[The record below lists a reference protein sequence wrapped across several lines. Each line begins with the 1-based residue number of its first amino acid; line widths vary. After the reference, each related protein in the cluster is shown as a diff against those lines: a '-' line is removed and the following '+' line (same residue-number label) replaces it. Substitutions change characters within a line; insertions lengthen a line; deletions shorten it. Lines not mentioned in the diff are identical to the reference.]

1 MSGNELLPVGT
12 ESTPG
17 PRDVGPGRRHVRR
30 RKNRTRTALIVLGA
44 LVAVICLGGF
54 AAVVA
59 FRQSLDRNIEKL
71 ADPFVDIKDRPA
83 PAPTNPDVPDEAVN
97 ILVLG
102 SDSRISAGDPSQWQA
117 GAQRTDAIMLVH
129 LPADRKSAQ
138 VVSFPR
144 DSWVPIPGHGEAKIN
159 AAFSYGG
166 PALMIETVEQLTG
179 VRIDHFALT
188 DFTSFTTLTDA
199 LGGVLIRIPEDIGD
213 GKKVQFTAGVHN
225 LSGEEALAYTR
236 QRYGLANGDFGRAQ
250 RQQNWMRSI
259 LAKVNNNRNDVPMM
273 TSFFTAFSESVAV
286 DEGLTMDR
294 IQDLYL
300 SARGLSTND
309 VTFLTAPHNGTG
321 RSADGQSIVVL
332 NRDLLDPLMAS
343 FATDTAAPFIEQH
356 KAELAVLPPT
366 VK

>member
-1 MSGNELLPVGT
+1 MSGNEQLPVGT
-12 ESTPG
+12 ESTPD
-17 PRDVGPGRRHVRR
+17 PRDVSPGRRHVRK
-30 RKNRTRTALIVLGA
+30 RKNRTRTTLIVLGA

-59 FRQSLDRNIEKL
+59 FRQSLDQNIEKL
-71 ADPFVDIKDRPA
+71 ADPFADIKDRPA
-83 PAPTNPDVPDEAVN
+83 PAPTNPDASNEAVN

-225 LSGEEALAYTR
+225 MSGEEALAYTR
-236 QRYGLANGDFGRAQ
+236 QRHGLANGDFGRAQ

-273 TSFFTAFSESVAV
+273 TSFFKAFSESVAV

-294 IQDLYL
+294 IQALYM

-309 VTFLTAPHNGTG
+309 VVFLTAPHNGTG

-332 NRDLLDPLMAS
+332 NRELLDPLMAS
-343 FATDTAAPFIEQH
+343 FATDTAAPFVEEH